1 MAPYGAST
9 KTAWCGSNEELRI
22 KNEEFVNTEFHVIP
36 TEVEG
41 SLDKLEMTHK
51 KGGLLQAR
59 LYSSFF
65 ILNSSLNK
73 RNRFRIFDNHRF
85 LRPVRIGFNL
95 EIVLTFCRI
104 VHHRKFYLLIRI
116 Q

>member
-1 MAPYGAST
+1 MM
-9 KTAWCGSNEELRI
+9 
-22 KNEEFVNTEFHVIP
+22 FHVIP

-65 ILNSSLNK
+65 IL
-73 RNRFRIFDNHRF
+73 H
-85 LRPVRIGFNL
+85 
-95 EIVLTFCRI
+95 
-104 VHHRKFYLLIRI
+104 
-116 Q
+116 